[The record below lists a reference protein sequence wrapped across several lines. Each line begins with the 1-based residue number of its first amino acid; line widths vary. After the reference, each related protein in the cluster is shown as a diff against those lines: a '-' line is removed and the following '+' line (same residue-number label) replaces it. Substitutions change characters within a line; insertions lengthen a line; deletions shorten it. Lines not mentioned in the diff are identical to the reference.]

1 MRLFIALRFSEE
13 IKDAIAGCIR
23 RLRESSARGSFTRRE
38 NLHLTLVFIGE
49 TADDATARRAMG
61 AVEAPP
67 FELELGGFGRF
78 RRPGGDIYWLG
89 IEPSP
94 TLTAMQAGLCA
105 SLRAQGFVPED
116 RPFTPHLTLGRQVVL
131 RPGFDRAAFE
141 AAVPPMRMTADRLS
155 LMRSDRPGG
164 VLTYTEIAS
173 RPLTAPPY

>member
-1 MRLFIALRFSEE
+1 MRLFIAIGFPGE
-13 IKDAIAGCIR
+13 IQDGLFGCVR
-23 RLRESSARGSFTRRE
+23 RLREASARGSFTRRE

-49 TADDATARRAMG
+49 MADDTPVRRAME
-61 AVEAPP
+61 AVKAPP

-89 IEPSP
+89 VVPSP
-94 TLTAMQAGLCA
+94 ALAAVQSSLCA
-105 SLRAQGFVPED
+105 SLRARGFASED
-116 RPFTPHLTLGRQVVL
+116 RPFTPHLTLGRQVIL

-141 AAVPPMRMTADRLS
+141 AAVPPMRMTVEKLS